1 MSDQAKAAAPST
13 VSTRNS
19 DAMCMTHPIAIVGL
33 AGRYPKAPDLDTLW
47 KNLTDG
53 LDAVTEAKGERWDI
67 GHTVPGSTDTNRV
80 YTAAGGFLDR
90 IDLFDA
96 EFFGMSPREAK
107 QVDPQHRLMLELTWE
122 ALESA
127 GIVPASVT
135 GSCSGV
141 FIGLSANDYA
151 QLNLSGDEAP
161 NAYTNIGSAI
171 SICSN
176 RISYIFDFHG
186 PSMSIDTACS
196 SSMVAI
202 HQACQALAHGEI
214 GMAVAGGVNILV
226 SPRPFVGFSRASML
240 SPDGRCKSF
249 DASGNGYVR
258 AEGGGIL
265 ILKRLEDA
273 ERDGDP
279 ILAVVRATA
288 VNSDGRTMGLALPNG
303 DAQEALLRQVYGAS
317 GVAAEDVFYVE
328 AHGTGTAAGDPIEC
342 GAIGRVLG
350 APRND
355 GSVCHMGSVKS
366 NIGHLESGAGI
377 AGLTKVLLSLRHRTL
392 PANLH
397 FNTPNPKIEFDEW
410 KLKVVDQPVPLP
422 DREKPLVFG
431 INSFGFGGTNAH
443 MVLQEYRPAND
454 DAARSATQ
462 RPLADWD
469 GFLVLSAHNQGALE
483 ALADDYIAR
492 LEKADEAQWLAIRAA
507 SLRARSLHP
516 LRLAVPADSAAEA
529 AERLKQWREDAV
541 GSAIAARKYNATIA
555 AGTQKLAFVFSGN
568 GPQWWGMGRELLAEC
583 PPFREALQDV
593 DTIFAPLSG
602 WSLIDRMSKPEE
614 ETEISL
620 TEIAQPLLFA
630 QQVAL
635 VKVLAKAGIIP
646 SAVFGHSVG
655 EAAAA
660 WASGALSLDQATRVI
675 YHRSQQQAKTRGA
688 GRMAAIGLSRKDAE
702 ATIAALGLGDDIE
715 IAAVNSAKAVT
726 VAGPLAGLEKLEAHL
741 TEQSQFVRILPLEY
755 AFHTRA
761 MDPIRQPLLDAL
773 AGLEAGQASV
783 PFVSTV
789 SGDVLEGPELGT
801 EYWWSNIR
809 EPVAFDAG
817 AKTVIETLG
826 ISCFLEVGPHPV
838 LKDYVLQVA
847 KAIGA
852 SGVSALNT
860 LRRPSSKVAA
870 PEMSTLR
877 QAIADVYAAGG
888 GSPVA
893 MFPVVDRTLKL
904 PAFPWQRQ
912 RHWRGR
918 YDLPDAIVPV
928 ERDHGL
934 LGARAPGA
942 DGVWTNTIQTV
953 LQPHLKDHVIQ
964 DMPLFP
970 AAGYIEMMLA
980 AGRWQTGS
988 DQIVLES
995 LEIQRPLVLA
1005 DGAEPIAQTTIDSAD
1020 GTVHIRSRLTR
1031 EADEWTVH
1039 AKCRASKLDGLAPTR
1054 INPLAIRNRMANL
1067 VDNEQHYA
1075 ECARRGLHYGPMF
1088 QGLRF
1093 AALTS
1098 ADQPQREVFAEI
1110 SLDWIDDKGLEDNF
1124 AHPAMVD
1131 GALQA
1136 LVALIANGDNRACAT
1151 IPVFVERLIC
1161 FGRLGKKLWCHGRL
1175 VSESSRS
1182 GVADIDLADM
1192 EGNIVLSLKGA
1203 RFQKVEFKPA
1213 TLTLMAEDWR
1223 IDPDWQP
1230 RPQGDLALPELA
1242 SLTDQA
1248 GLVARTDDTLV
1259 SASLDRLVGAYG
1271 WQAIRTLAPDLDS
1284 FTIANLAVEG
1294 EVAEEQRPMLRAIV
1308 AMAEAD
1314 GLLSRDESTGRWSVT
1329 EEANAPQP
1337 GALVRELMLARPE
1350 WVAELVAVSAAGS
1363 ELAARLRGE
1372 AEPRIAMAEI
1382 LEDGAPGRES
1392 ANRALAQMVQAIVA
1406 AWPKGRAIRILE
1418 CDGRHGGLTAA
1429 VLPHLPPERC
1439 DYLFTDSDEGLV
1451 GRAEHRFARHHF
1463 VRTATYAEDSVPD
1476 EAFDLVLTS
1485 RFEDAARLA
1494 RHLVPGGL
1502 IVGLHALPSRMA
1514 TLIHGSTESTM
1525 AASAGELGEM
1535 LTVKAVEGP
1544 LGAELVVARRSAPAT
1559 AAMPEIAADGR
1570 KRTLVLTQAEAG
1582 TAYVEA
1588 LAQALS
1594 SDEAP
1599 VRMRVIGPDDL
1610 TDEAMERLVA
1620 EEDADEFVHLAGW
1633 NRTADPESADALLA
1647 YEDLRCFSL
1656 VALARAIEQHQIN
1669 VPDRAGP
1676 MHLRV
1681 VTRGAL
1687 ATMARGPLDPFQA
1700 TALGLVRVLLNE
1712 MGGLKA
1718 KVLDV
1723 HASADDAVAGLDT
1736 ARALLSAGDES
1747 EMQLADGMRLIARV
1761 REASHSGLARISGK
1775 ASAGEAFRL
1784 ACRPQGGLDSLHLTA
1799 IERKAPGADEVEV
1812 RVAAAGLNFRDV
1824 LWTMGMLPE
1833 EAVEHGF
1840 SGATIGMECSGIV
1853 ERVGADVTHVKPGDR
1868 VMGFAS
1874 STFGTHVTTR
1884 ADGLGLLP
1892 DNLGLVEAATIPT
1905 TFITAWYA
1913 LDHLA
1918 RLRKGETV
1926 LIHGAA
1932 GGVGLAALQIAKLKG
1947 ATVFATAG
1955 SADKQRLVRD
1965 MGADHVLSSRSLAFA
1980 EDIMRLT
1987 DGKGVDVVLNSLAGE
2002 AITRGLS
2009 LLKPFGR
2016 FLEIGKRDL
2025 YANSRIGLRPFRQN
2039 LSYFGIDAD
2048 TLLVERAELAAELFA
2063 EISALF
2069 ASGALRPLPHQTFPI
2084 ARSDEA
2090 FRLMQA
2096 SKHIGKIVITLPEA
2110 DGRAAP
2116 MVPAA
2121 SLSLPKD
2128 GPFVVTGGL
2137 AGFGLTTAQ
2146 WLAENGVS
2154 QLALMGRRGAATEEA
2169 EAALAAFAAAGVK
2182 VKPIA
2187 VDVAD
2192 RAALAAALD
2201 EVRAEFGP
2209 IRGVVHAAAVIE
2221 DAPVI
2226 MIQRDLCHRVQSAK
2240 MQGAWNL
2247 HELTRNDPIE
2257 AFVLYSSSSAVVG
2270 NPGQGIYVGAN
2281 LFLDALAQL
2290 RRAEGLP
2297 ALSVG
2302 WGAIKGAGFL
2312 TRNTHVEEMLENRAG
2327 MAATP
2332 VQDALAELGRLL
2344 TVDATRVA
2352 ASQFNLM
2359 RLGQSLPGTRLPRF
2373 SKLVPQGVSVS
2384 GDQGSTLAAALE
2396 AMSEEE
2402 RMEVLTNLVRE
2413 QVARVIGAAASQIEA
2428 DRTLAEMGLDSLMA
2442 VELAESLEQEIG
2454 KPVSVMQ
2461 MIQAGTINGVVSVV
2475 MRGFKA
2481 QAAEPAPAAAAPV
2494 ADAA

>member
-1 MSDQAKAAAPST
+1 MTDQIRAAASPI
-13 VSTRNS
+13 N
-19 DAMCMTHPIAIVGL
+19 AGAIPNAQCMTHPIAIVGL

-47 KNLTDG
+47 SNLTG
-53 LDAVTEAKGERWDI
+53 GIDAVTEAKGERWDV

-127 GIVPASVT
+127 GIVPANIA
-135 GSCSGV
+135 GSASGV

-151 QLNLSGDEAP
+151 QLNLSGDETP

-249 DASGNGYVR
+249 DADGNGYVR

-317 GVAAEDVFYVE
+317 GVAPEDVFYVE

-350 APRND
+350 APRTD

-422 DREKPLVFG
+422 AREKPLVFG

-443 MVLQEYRPAND
+443 MVLQEYRSSND
-454 DAARSATQ
+454 AGTHTEPT
-462 RPLADWD
+462 RPMADWD
-469 GFLVLSAHNQGALE
+469 GFIVLSAHNKPALE

-492 LEKADEAQWLAIRAA
+492 LEAADDAQWLAIRAA

-516 LRLAVPADSAAEA
+516 LRLAVPANSPEEA
-529 AERLKQWREDAV
+529 IEELKRWREGDVANAV
-541 GSAIAARKYNATIA
+541 ATRKYNATIA

-583 PPFREALQDV
+583 PAFREALEDV
-593 DTIFAPLSG
+593 DAVFSPLAG
-602 WSLIDRMSKPEE
+602 WSLIDRMGKPEN
-614 ETEISL
+614 ETDIGL
-620 TEIAQPLLFA
+620 TEVAQPLLFA

-635 VKVLAKAGIIP
+635 VKVLAKAAITP

-660 WASGALSLDQATRVI
+660 WASGALTLEQATQVI

-688 GRMAAIGLSRKDAE
+688 GRMAAIGLSRKDAQAVI
-702 ATIAALGLGDDIE
+702 ATLGLTERIE

-726 VAGPLAGLEKLEAHL
+726 VAGPLEDLERLEAKL
-741 TEQSQFVRILPLEY
+741 TEDSQFVRILPLDY

-761 MDPIRQPLLDAL
+761 MDPIKQPLLDSL
-773 AGLEAGQASV
+773 SGLEARTTST
-783 PFVSTV
+783 PYVSTV
-789 SGDVLEGPELGT
+789 TGEVVAGPELGST
-801 EYWWSNIR
+801 YWWSNIR
-809 EPVAFDAG
+809 EPVAFDA
-817 AKTVIETLG
+817 ATRTVIETLG
-826 ISCFLEVGPHPV
+826 IGCFLEVGPHPV

-847 KAIGA
+847 KSIGA

-860 LRRPSSKVAA
+860 LRRPSSKKAA
-870 PEMSTLR
+870 PEMPTLR
-877 QAIADVYAAGG
+877 QAIADVYAAGAG
-888 GSPVA
+888 DAKA
-893 MFPVVDRTLKL
+893 MFPVVDRTLRL

-934 LGARAPGA
+934 LGARSPGA
-942 DGVWTNTIQTV
+942 DGIWTNTIQTV

-964 DMPLFP
+964 DVPLFP

-980 AGRWQTGS
+980 AGRWATGAE
-988 DQIVLES
+988 QVTLES

-1020 GTVHIRSRLTR
+1020 GTIHIRSRPTR

-1039 AKCRASKLDGLAPTR
+1039 SKCRASKLDGLAPGC
-1054 INPLAIRNRMANL
+1054 INPLAIKNRTPIL
-1067 VDNEQHYA
+1067 VDNQQHYA

-1093 AALTS
+1093 AALS
-1098 ADQPQREVFAEI
+1098 PADLPNREVFAEI
-1110 SLDWIDDKGLEDNF
+1110 SLDWIDNKGLEENY

-1136 LVALIANGDNRACAT
+1136 LVALIANGEARACAT

-1161 FGRLGKKLWCHGRL
+1161 FGRLPNKLWCHGRL

-1192 EGNIVLSLKGA
+1192 EGNILLSLRGA

-1223 IDPDWQP
+1223 VDPDWQP
-1230 RPQGDLALPELA
+1230 RQVVDLALPALADLKAAAEPLITHGDSELK
-1242 SLTDQA
+1242 Q
-1248 GLVARTDDTLV
+1248 G
-1259 SASLDRLVGAYG
+1259 LDRLAGAYA
-1271 WQAIRTLAPDLDS
+1271 WQAITTIAPDLDS
-1284 FTIANLAVEG
+1284 FTIASLALEA
-1294 EVAEEQRPMLRAIV
+1294 EVIEEQRPLLRAIV
-1308 AMAEAD
+1308 AMAEVD
-1314 GLLSRDESTGRWSVT
+1314 GYIARDEATGRWTV
-1329 EEANAPQP
+1329 AQGAAVDHP
-1337 GALVRELMLARPE
+1337 GDLVRDLMLAHPN
-1350 WVAELVAVSAAGS
+1350 WVAELVAISAAGTA
-1363 ELAARLRGE
+1363 LPVRLRGE
-1372 AEPRIAMAEI
+1372 AEPRVAMAEI
-1382 LEDGAPGRES
+1382 LEDGAPGRDN
-1392 ANRALAQMVQAIVA
+1392 ANRALAAIVDA
-1406 AWPKGRAIRILE
+1406 IVGHWPEGCAIRILE
-1418 CDGRHGGLTAA
+1418 CNGRHGGLAA
-1429 VLPHLPPERC
+1429 SVVPLLPPERT
-1439 DYLFTDSDEGLV
+1439 DYLFTDPDEGLV
-1451 GRAEHRFARHHF
+1451 GRAERRFAKHHF
-1463 VRTATYAEDSVPD
+1463 VRTATYAEDAILH
-1476 EAFDLVLTS
+1476 EAFDLVLTANLY
-1485 RFEDAARLA
+1485 DAEVLA

-1502 IVGLHALPSRMA
+1502 VVALHALPGRMA
-1514 TLIHGSTESTM
+1514 TLVHGISETSM
-1525 AASAGELGEM
+1525 AETSGSLGEM
-1535 LTVKAVEGP
+1535 LRIPVVEGP
-1544 LGAELVVARRSAPAT
+1544 LGHELVLIRRVAPTSITLPAVL
-1559 AAMPEIAADGR
+1559 ADGR
-1570 KRTLVLTQAEAG
+1570 KRTLIITAEEAG
-1582 TAYVEA
+1582 TPYIEG
-1588 LAQALS
+1588 LASALS
-1594 SDEAP
+1594 SHGAEATI
-1599 VRMRVIGPDDL
+1599 RVITADDL
-1610 TDEAMERLVA
+1610 SDEAMEKLVA
-1620 EEDADEFVHLAGW
+1620 QEDADEFIHLAGW
-1633 NRTADPESADALLA
+1633 NRSGAMESADELLA
-1647 YEDLRCFSL
+1647 YEDMRCYSL

-1669 VPDRAGP
+1669 VPDRTGP
-1676 MHLRV
+1676 MHLRI

-1687 ATMARGPLDPFQA
+1687 ATMARGPCDPFQA
-1700 TALGLVRVLLNE
+1700 TALGLVRVILNE
-1712 MGGLKA
+1712 MGSLKA
-1718 KVLDV
+1718 KVVDV
-1723 HASADDAVAGLDT
+1723 HATCDDRNAGEDT
-1736 ARALLSAGDES
+1736 ARALLAAGDET

-1761 REASHSGLARISGK
+1761 REATHHALARISGK
-1775 ASAGEAFRL
+1775 ASTGEAFRL
-1784 ACRPQGGLDSLHLTA
+1784 ACRPQGGLDSLHLAA
-1799 IERKAPGADEVEV
+1799 IERIAPGANQVEV

-1853 ERVGADVTHVKPGDR
+1853 ERVGSDVTHVKPGDR

-1874 STFGTHVTTR
+1874 STFGTHVTSR
-1884 ADGLGLLP
+1884 ADGIGLLP
-1892 DNLGLVEAATIPT
+1892 DNVGLIEAATIPT

-1932 GGVGLAALQIAKLKG
+1932 GGVGLAALQIAKMKG
-1947 ATVFATAG
+1947 AIVFATAG
-1955 SADKQRLVRD
+1955 SADKQRLVKD

-1980 EDIMRLT
+1980 EEIMALT
-1987 DGKGVDVVLNSLAGE
+1987 DGKGLDVVLNSLAGE
-2002 AITRGLS
+2002 AITRGLA

-2069 ASGALRPLPHQTFPI
+2069 ATGALRPLPHLSFPI

-2096 SKHIGKIVITLPEA
+2096 SKHIGKIVITLPSA
-2110 DGRAAP
+2110 DRRAAP
-2116 MVPAA
+2116 LVPAA
-2121 SLSLPKD
+2121 SLNLPRD
-2128 GPFVVTGGL
+2128 GTFVVTGGL
-2137 AGFGLTTAQ
+2137 AGFGLTTAR

-2154 QLALMGRRGAATEEA
+2154 KLALMGRRGAATEEA
-2169 EAALAAFAAAGVK
+2169 EEALASLAAAGVT

-2192 RAALAAALD
+2192 RTALAAAL
-2201 EVRAEFGP
+2201 AE
-2209 IRGVVHAAAVIE
+2209 IRSEMGVIKGVVHAAAVIE

-2226 MIQRDLCHRVQSAK
+2226 MIQRDLAHRVQSAK

-2247 HELTRNDPIE
+2247 HELTLNDPLE

-2270 NPGQGIYVGAN
+2270 NPGQGMYVGAN
-2281 LFLDALAQL
+2281 LFLDSLAQL
-2290 RRAEGLP
+2290 RRALGRP

-2312 TRNTHVEEMLENRAG
+2312 TRNTHVEEMLESRAG

-2332 VQDALAELGRLL
+2332 VQDALSELGRLL

-2359 RLGQSLPGTRLPRF
+2359 RLGQSLPGTRMPRF
-2373 SKLVPQGVSVS
+2373 QNLVPQGVSVT

-2396 AMSEEE
+2396 AMSDEE
-2402 RMEVLTNLVRE
+2402 RMDVLTNLVRE

-2442 VELAESLEQEIG
+2442 VELAEALEQEIG

-2475 MRGFKA
+2475 MRGFKG
-2481 QAAEPAPAAAAPV
+2481 QAAEAAPAAAPV

>member
-1 MSDQAKAAAPST
+1 
-13 VSTRNS
+13 
-19 DAMCMTHPIAIVGL
+19 MTHPIAIIGL

-47 KNLTDG
+47 SNLTNG
-53 LDAVTEAKGERWDI
+53 VDAVTEAKGERWDI

-127 GIVPASVT
+127 GIVPASVA
-135 GSCSGV
+135 GSPSGV

-151 QLNLSGDEAP
+151 QLNLSGDETP

-249 DASGNGYVR
+249 DADGNGYVR

-317 GVAAEDVFYVE
+317 NVAPEEVFYVE

-350 APRND
+350 APRTD

-422 DREKPLVFG
+422 EREKPLVFG

-443 MVLQEYRPAND
+443 MVLQEYRNDNDATPKAEPA
-454 DAARSATQ
+454 
-462 RPLADWD
+462 RPMADWD
-469 GFLVLSAHNQGALE
+469 GFLVLSGHNQGALE
-483 ALADDYIAR
+483 ALVDDYIAR
-492 LEKADEAQWLAIRAA
+492 LEQADEAQWLALRAA

-516 LRLAVPADSAAEA
+516 LRLAVPADSAAQAVE
-529 AERLKQWREDAV
+529 ELKRWREGDVANAV
-541 GSAIAARKYNATIA
+541 AARKYNATIA
-555 AGTQKLAFVFSGN
+555 CGTQPVAFVFSGN

-583 PPFREALQDV
+583 APFREALEEV
-593 DTIFAPLSG
+593 DAVFAPLAG
-602 WSLIDRMSKPEE
+602 WSLIERMGKPEE

-620 TEIAQPLLFA
+620 TEVGQPLLFA

-635 VKVLAKAGIIP
+635 VKVLEKAGIIP
-646 SAVFGHSVG
+646 AAAYGHSVG

-660 WASGALSLDQATRVI
+660 WASGALSLEQATHVI
-675 YHRSQQQAKTRGA
+675 FHRSQQQAKTRGA
-688 GRMAAIGLSRKDAE
+688 GRMAAIGLSRKDALAAIE
-702 ATIAALGLGDDIE
+702 ALGLADSIE
-715 IAAVNSAKAVT
+715 IAAINSAKAVT
-726 VAGPLAGLEKLEAHL
+726 VAGPLEGLEKLEAHL
-741 TEQSQFVRILPLEY
+741 TEQSQFVRILPLDY

-761 MDPIRQPLLDAL
+761 MDPIQQPLLDAL
-773 AGLEAGQASV
+773 AGLTAGKASI

-789 SGDVLEGPELGT
+789 SGEVLEGPELGT
-801 EYWWSNIR
+801 DYWWHNIR

-817 AKTVIETLG
+817 TKTVIETLG
-826 ISCFLEVGPHPV
+826 INCFLEVGPHPV

-847 KAIGA
+847 KSIGA
-852 SGVSALNT
+852 SGITALNT
-860 LRRPSSKVAA
+860 LRRPSSKKAA
-870 PEMSTLR
+870 PEMPTLR

-888 GSPVA
+888 GKPDQ

-904 PAFPWQRQ
+904 PTFPWQRQ

-928 ERDHGL
+928 ERDHAL
-934 LGARAPGA
+934 LGARTPGA

-964 DMPLFP
+964 DVPLFP

-980 AGRWQTGS
+980 AGHRHTGS
-988 DQIVLES
+988 QQITLES
-995 LEIQRPLVLA
+995 MEIQRPLVLA
-1005 DGAEPIAQTTIDSAD
+1005 EGAEPIAQTTLDSAD
-1020 GTVHIRSRLTR
+1020 GTVTIRSRSSR
-1031 EADEWTVH
+1031 EAEEWTVH
-1039 AKCRASKLDGLAPTR
+1039 AKSRASKMDGLTPER
-1054 INPLAIRNRMANL
+1054 INPMAIRSRMPIL

-1088 QGLRF
+1088 QGVRF
-1093 AALTS
+1093 AALTA
-1098 ADQPQREVFAEI
+1098 ADEPQREVFAEI
-1110 SLDWIDDKGLEDNF
+1110 SLDWIDDQGLEDNF

-1136 LVALIANGDNRACAT
+1136 LVALIANGDPRACAT
-1151 IPVFVERLIC
+1151 IPVFVERLIS
-1161 FGRLGKKLWCHGRL
+1161 FGPLGKKLWCHGRL

-1192 EGNIVLSLKGA
+1192 DGNIVMTLKGA

-1223 IDPDWQP
+1223 IDPEWQP
-1230 RPQGDLALPELA
+1230 RQVADLVLPDLA
-1242 SLTDQA
+1242 SLKAAANLSVKADDAELSA
-1248 GLVARTDDTLV
+1248 GLDK
-1259 SASLDRLVGAYG
+1259 LVGAYA
-1271 WQAIRTLAPDLDS
+1271 WQAVQAIAPDLES
-1284 FTIANLAVEG
+1284 FSIASLAQEG
-1294 EVAEEQRPMLRAIV
+1294 EVVEEQRPLLRTLV
-1308 AMAEAD
+1308 AMLEAD
-1314 GLLSRDESTGRWSVT
+1314 GYVVRDEATGRWSVA
-1329 EEANAPQP
+1329 EDAAPAHP
-1337 GALVRELMLARPE
+1337 GDIVRELMLARPD
-1350 WVAELVAVSAAGS
+1350 WVAELVAVSSAGS
-1363 ELAARLRGE
+1363 ALPARLRGE
-1372 AEPRIAMAEI
+1372 AEARVAMAEI
-1382 LEDGAPGRES
+1382 LEDGAPGREA
-1392 ANRALAQMVQAIVA
+1392 ANRALASMVEAVVA
-1406 AWPKGRAIRILE
+1406 AWPAGRAIRILE
-1418 CDGRHGGLTAA
+1418 CDGRHGGLAA
-1429 VLPHLPPERC
+1429 SVLPVLPPERC
-1439 DYLFTDSDEGLV
+1439 DYLFTDPDEGLV
-1451 GRAEHRFARHHF
+1451 GRAEHRFAKHHF
-1463 VRTATYAEDSVPD
+1463 ARTATYGEDSVPL
-1476 EAFDLVLTS
+1476 EAFDLVLTANLGDV
-1485 RFEDAARLA
+1485 ETLA

-1502 IVGLHALPSRMA
+1502 VIALHALPNRVTS
-1514 TLIHGSTESTM
+1514 LVHGVSESTM
-1525 AASAGELGEM
+1525 AESSGSLGEM
-1535 LTVKAVEGP
+1535 LSIPAVEGP
-1544 LGAELVVARRSAPAT
+1544 LGQELVLAQRSAPASVT
-1559 AAMPEIAADGR
+1559 LPEVQADGL
-1570 KRTLVLTQAEAG
+1570 KRTLIVTADEAG
-1582 TAYVEA
+1582 TPFVEA
-1588 LAQALS
+1588 LAAALS
-1594 SDEAP
+1594 SEGVPASI
-1599 VRMRVIGPDDL
+1599 RVISADDL
-1610 TDEAMERLVA
+1610 SDEAMEKLVA
-1620 EEDADEFVHLAGW
+1620 EEDADEFIHLAGW
-1633 NRTADPESADALLA
+1633 NRSGAMDSADALLA

-1700 TALGLVRVLLNE
+1700 TAVGLVRVILNE
-1712 MGGLKA
+1712 MGSLKA
-1718 KVLDV
+1718 KVVDV
-1723 HASADDAVAGLDT
+1723 HATADDRIAGHDT
-1736 ARALLSAGDES
+1736 ARALLAAGDES

-1761 REASHSGLARISGK
+1761 REATHNALARISGK
-1775 ASAGEAFRL
+1775 ASTGEAFQL
-1784 ACRPQGGLDSLHLTA
+1784 ACRPQGGLDSLHLAA
-1799 IERKAPGADEVEV
+1799 IERKAPESDQVEV

-1853 ERVGADVTHVKPGDR
+1853 ERVGSDVTHVKPGDR

-1884 ADGLGLLP
+1884 ADGIGLLP
-1892 DNLGLVEAATIPT
+1892 DNVGLVEAATIPT

-1932 GGVGLAALQIAKLKG
+1932 GGVGLAALQIAKMKG
-1947 ATVFATAG
+1947 AIVFATAG
-1955 SADKQRLVRD
+1955 SADKQRLVKD

-1980 EDIMRLT
+1980 EEIMKLT
-1987 DGKGVDVVLNSLAGE
+1987 DGKGLDVVLNSLAGE
-2002 AITRGLS
+2002 AITRGLA

-2069 ASGALRPLPHQTFPI
+2069 ATGALRPLPHQTFPV

-2116 MVPAA
+2116 LVPAA
-2121 SLSLPKD
+2121 SLDLPKD
-2128 GPFVVTGGL
+2128 GTFVVTGGL

-2146 WLAENGVS
+2146 WLASNGVS

-2182 VKPIA
+2182 VKPVA

-2201 EVRAEFGP
+2201 EVRAEMGP
-2209 IRGVVHAAAVIE
+2209 IKGVVHAAAVIE

-2226 MIQRDLCHRVQSAK
+2226 MIQRDLAHRVQSAK

-2247 HELTRNDPIE
+2247 HELTLNDPLE

-2290 RRAEGLP
+2290 RRAEGRP

-2373 SKLVPQGVSVS
+2373 RKLVPQGVSVS

-2396 AMSEEE
+2396 AMSDEE

-2413 QVARVIGAAASQIEA
+2413 QVARVIGAAASQIES

-2475 MRGFKA
+2475 MRGFKG
-2481 QAAEPAPAAAAPV
+2481 QAADAAPAAAAPV